1 MTEVSSGDVPA
12 PLHLVETS
20 PPAADWESVYR
31 DHVVHVFRFV
41 YARTGNRADAEDVTS
56 TTFMRALPRLRG
68 DVSEGEMR
76 AYLRTTARTVLADLW
91 HERYRAPM
99 EQMNEETTPNVWNPE
114 QADLDVEYVLEGLP
128 PHYRQVL
135 ELRFLRGYSI
145 KETASTMGLTVGNAK
160 VLQLRALRK
169 AASQGTLR

>member
-56 TTFMRALPRLRG
+56 TTFMRALPRLNPN
-68 DVSEGEMR
+68 VSTGEMR

-91 HERYRAPM
+91 SERHSVPTDVIDEDRDGAAGPRNRRPNPDGASCWWRGWPPRQPRWAPGSGS
-99 EQMNEETTPNVWNPE
+99 NGCARRCPS
-114 QADLDVEYVLEGLP
+114 LR
-128 PHYRQVL
+128 PHPARCT
-135 ELRFLRGYSI
+135 S
-145 KETASTMGLTVGNAK
+145 KE
-160 VLQLRALRK
+160 
-169 AASQGTLR
+169 AAGRRSRCSPI